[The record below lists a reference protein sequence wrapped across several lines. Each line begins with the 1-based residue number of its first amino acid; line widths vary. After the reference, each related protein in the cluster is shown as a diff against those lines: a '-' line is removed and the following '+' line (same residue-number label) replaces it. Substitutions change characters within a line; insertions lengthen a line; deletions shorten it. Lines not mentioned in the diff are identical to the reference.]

1 MQDFHAPMFQAN
13 LLYGLNL
20 DEDTYEELAL
30 NAWGLIGNKHYRLY
44 KISAVI
50 DKDTL
55 SVELP
60 CNASTVEAVTA
71 DGEDWDYTSN
81 IHDHGDIYTKFTE
94 EYIELMKHDK
104 NSFYLS
110 GHYVDFNQQGNTLY
124 FPHNYGKVNILYKG
138 YQVDENGLPELTDK
152 EVIAIATY
160 CAFYDKYKMA
170 LMTNNTVS
178 MNFANNLKQEWYRQC
193 DAARVP
199 EHITQNEM
207 DRILDAKVSW
217 NRKVYNKSFKPIM

>member
-44 KISAVI
+44 KISAII

-71 DGEDWDYTSN
+71 DGEDWSYTSN

-110 GHYVDFNQQGNTLY
+110 GHYVDFN
-124 FPHNYGKVNILYKG
+124 
-138 YQVDENGLPELTDK
+138 
-152 EVIAIATY
+152 
-160 CAFYDKYKMA
+160 
-170 LMTNNTVS
+170 
-178 MNFANNLKQEWYRQC
+178 
-193 DAARVP
+193 
-199 EHITQNEM
+199 
-207 DRILDAKVSW
+207 
-217 NRKVYNKSFKPIM
+217 